1 MTAHTPSNC
10 KLQFPKCAI
19 VRASHFLYDG
29 FAALPGRKAA
39 QIVFLIAASCP
50 PRTWARPFHP
60 TDRPTETGRHG
71 RRATPEIDP
80 MKSNGFEPDRGK
92 RRGRRRPKGRGGFAQ
107 TGSAVLA
114 VPAPPTPHVPCDLE
128 LGDSGELNLDVAP
141 ADAPEPPTEE
151 LDKLLIGVAAAS
163 EPTGPNMA
171 PEQVTEEDLATQ
183 IQASIDEALLEE
195 LTRPDPPAPTPEPP
209 PAPSTLAPA
218 AEVEPAAVVTPV
230 AAAESEALPAP
241 VPAQAATPSP
251 AAEPVSLSPAPEPAP
266 PVVVSDP
273 QPESAARQLAALTA
287 GLQEKEEQLAERDQL
302 VAALTAQLEEAANR
316 LDRLHRAGADRAP
329 RREGGSPSR
338 EALERQTELA
348 DQVGRLAEAWEQWQ
362 SSDPLAEIARRLDE
376 LGRLVTQS
384 RPAVP
389 SLRDSASFN
398 LSGSWTGEPSVP
410 SAPSPSERSLPKW
423 EQMKAQLL
431 GDSAIIDQPWDSLPT
446 QADDH
451 DQPMAAGPVE
461 PLEPLPDC
469 PVPCDLEHAD
479 HETLQLAV
487 EERDEFISHLLR
499 RLRNTPAGRREQI
512 DWAAIS
518 NAPADL
524 RQRLEELEGRFQ
536 ELLRMEECEMSLE
549 RARLARERAR
559 LEQLRRQLEK
569 SGSLGGSSGKSSE
582 SEDSR
587 QDRRWLRVF
596 GFGRRSD
603 AGDDLD

>member
-1 MTAHTPSNC
+1 
-10 KLQFPKCAI
+10 
-19 VRASHFLYDG
+19 
-29 FAALPGRKAA
+29 
-39 QIVFLIAASCP
+39 
-50 PRTWARPFHP
+50 
-60 TDRPTETGRHG
+60 
-71 RRATPEIDP
+71 
-80 MKSNGFEPDRGK
+80 MKSNGYESDRGK
-92 RRGRRRPKGRGGFAQ
+92 RRGRRRPKGRGGYGQ
-107 TGSAVLA
+107 TSSAVLA
-114 VPAPPTPHVPCDLE
+114 PPAPPTQHAPHQLE
-128 LGDSGELNLDVAP
+128 LGDSAELNLEVALAGVSDPPTDELDELLVAP
-141 ADAPEPPTEE
+141 IAVPDPTSPDNMPELAVEDELDELLIAADA
-151 LDKLLIGVAAAS
+151 
-163 EPTGPNMA
+163 A
-171 PEQVTEEDLATQ
+171 PELVTEEDLASQ

-195 LTRPDPPAPTPEPP
+195 LTRPDAPAPTFESPPAPPTVTPI
-209 PAPSTLAPA
+209 
-218 AEVEPAAVVTPV
+218 AEVESAAVVAPV
-230 AAAESEALPAP
+230 AAAEPPSAP
-241 VPAQAATPSP
+241 VPAQAAAPSP
-251 AAEPVSLSPAPEPAP
+251 ATEPVSLPAAPEPAP
-266 PVVVSDP
+266 PAIVADLQS
-273 QPESAARQLAALTA
+273 ESAAQQLAALTA

-329 RREGGSPSR
+329 RHAGGSSSR

-376 LGRLVTQS
+376 LGRLMTQS
-384 RPAVP
+384 RPAAP

-398 LSGSWTGEPSVP
+398 LSGSWTGESSPT

-451 DQPMAAGPVE
+451 DQPIAAGPVE
-461 PLEPLPDC
+461 PLQPLPDC

-499 RLRNTPAGRREQI
+499 RMRSTPAGRREQI
-512 DWAAIS
+512 DWSAIANS
-518 NAPADL
+518 PADL
-524 RQRLEELEGRFQ
+524 RQRLEDLEARFQ

-569 SGSLGGSSGKSSE
+569 SGGLNDSSGRSSE
-582 SEDSR
+582 NEDSR

-596 GFGRRSD
+596 GFGRKSD
-603 AGDDLD
+603 ADDDVD